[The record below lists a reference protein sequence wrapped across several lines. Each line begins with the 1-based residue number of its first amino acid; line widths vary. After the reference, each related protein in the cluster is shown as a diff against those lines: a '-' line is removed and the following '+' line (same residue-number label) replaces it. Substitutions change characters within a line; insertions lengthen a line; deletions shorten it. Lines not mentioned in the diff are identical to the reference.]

1 MTPRYDIN
9 ATAKR
14 RMLSHLFALQNRANA
29 AVDPQWL
36 SRGNRWSRAILVEGV
51 ELLEHYGRWKWWKK
65 QNAQPDLGQ
74 CRLELVDIWHF
85 ALSWY
90 MERFGSTDAADWVLN
105 EAVMRRIEHAEARA
119 ATLVASDEA
128 FNTEVEALVGAAAD
142 GRFDADAFFAL
153 CAFVQ
158 MPFEALYG
166 QYLGK
171 NVLHVFRQ
179 HYGYKTG
186 RYVKDWNGVEDNVV
200 LEEVMAQ
207 HAGLA
212 GEALEHAVR
221 AALEVRYTEA
231 CTQGRWH
238 CLELANGPFIG
249 QLTQLGQD
257 RALRSPQGGVQR
269 LTDASTLRALPILES

>member
-9 ATAKR
+9 TTAKR

-65 QNAQPDLGQ
+65 QNDQPDFGQ
-74 CRLELVDIWHF
+74 CKLELVDIWHF

-90 MERFGSTDAADWVLN
+90 MERFGSTDATDWVLN
-105 EAVMRRIEHAEARA
+105 EAVMRRIERAEARA
-119 ATLVASDEA
+119 ATLEASDEA

-142 GRFDADAFFAL
+142 GRFDADSFFAL
-153 CAFVQ
+153 CAFVN

-179 HYGYKTG
+179 QYGYKTG
-186 RYVKDWNGVEDNVV
+186 RYVKDWNGVEDNIV
-200 LEEVMAQ
+200 LEEVMGL
-207 HAGLA
+207 HAGLT
-212 GEALEHAVR
+212 GEALEQAVR
-221 AALEVRYTEA
+221 QELEARYTAA
-231 CTQGRWH
+231 CTAGAWY
-238 CLELANGPFIG
+238 CLEAGTGPFLG
-249 QLTQLGQD
+249 QMTQLGQD
-257 RALRSPQGGVQR
+257 SALRSPQGGVLR
-269 LTDASTLRALPILES
+269 ITAAHTLRALPILES